1 MDWYGKRDNLSRSG
15 QLIPRLLG
23 IFQIAELSEAVLRNF
38 QVGRENIPVLSGGET
53 PMTSQTR

>member
-23 IFQIAELSEAVLRNF
+23 IFQIAELSEVVLLIF
-38 QVGRENIPVLSGGET
+38 K
-53 PMTSQTR
+53 